1 MRSRLKLLLL
11 AGLVG
16 AVAGWLSSRYVLD
29 RGADAPGPPPELV
42 SPQELV
48 GQRRPDF
55 TLGATD
61 GRFVSAADFDGRVT
75 LLNFWATWCLPCRE
89 EMPMLTEIHADYS
102 ARGVEI
108 VGIALDDVAAA
119 RAFADELGIAYPILV
134 GTADVMST
142 ARLYGNRS
150 GLLPYS
156 VLVDRRGI
164 VRRTWLGAL
173 DRYDLKTELELLL

>member
-1 MRSRLKLLLL
+1 VRSSLKLLIL

-16 AVAGWLSSRYVLD
+16 VAAGWLASRYVLD
-29 RGADAPGPPPELV
+29 RDGGSSNPLPEMV

-55 TLGATD
+55 TLGAAD
-61 GRFVSAADFDGRVT
+61 GRLVSAADFDGQVT

-89 EMPMLTEIHADYS
+89 EMPMLAETHAEYA
-102 ARGVEI
+102 ARGVAI
-108 VGIALDDVAAA
+108 VGIALDDVQAA
-119 RAFADELGIAYPILV
+119 RDFADELGITYPILV

-142 ARLYGNRS
+142 AMIYGNRA

-156 VLVDRRGI
+156 VLVDRSGV
-164 VRRTWLGAL
+164 VRRTWLGVLEQAELQNEL
-173 DRYDLKTELELLL
+173 DSLL